1 MPADT
6 LVSGSMRAVRL
17 LGVSP
22 HEWWR
27 PVNHPRGEGWRRSKQ
42 KSLSLTPF
50 SNLSHHSKIY
60 CEAPPLPFSQTEA
73 EPYQM
78 SGCRDILVSSRAPR
92 RFSSDAGVTA
102 ARLQQRS
109 NPHRQN
115 AEIRS
120 KARLHWSLICASKL
134 SCVTEAGANMARHGS
149 VKSGP
154 PVFVPDSSYQ
164 LLCWN
169 LGNMQKM

>member
-1 MPADT
+1 MLADT
-6 LVSGSMRAVRL
+6 LVSSSMHAVRL

-22 HEWWR
+22 REWWR
-27 PVNHPRGEGWRRSKQ
+27 PMNHLRGEGRRRRSEQ
-42 KSLSLTPF
+42 ESLSLTPF

-78 SGCRDILVSSRAPR
+78 SRCRDILVSSRAPR
-92 RFSSDAGVTA
+92 RFSWRRRRGSKTQ
-102 ARLQQRS
+102 RLQVQQWS

-115 AEIRS
+115 AEIRP
-120 KARLHWSLICASKL
+120 KTRLHWSLICAAKL
-134 SCVTEAGANMARHGS
+134 YSVTEAAANMAGHGR

-154 PVFVPDSSYQ
+154 PVLIPDSSYYQ
-164 LLCWN
+164 LLC
-169 LGNMQKM
+169 